1 MNYKHI
7 VNQYKKQKY
16 QSSIWLLRWTRII
29 FHLVDVLNKLDGLA
43 LKMIL
48 ILLGFQY
55 DIYHKLYEVTY
66 DRSYLANAEGV
77 KYQLEITLPLI
88 GE

>member
-1 MNYKHI
+1 MDYKHI

-16 QSSIWLLRWTRII
+16 QSSIWLFRWDRLI
-29 FHLVDVLNKLDGLA
+29 FTLVNKLNKFDGQI
-43 LKMIL
+43 LKLIS

-66 DRSYLANAEGV
+66 DKSYLANAERV